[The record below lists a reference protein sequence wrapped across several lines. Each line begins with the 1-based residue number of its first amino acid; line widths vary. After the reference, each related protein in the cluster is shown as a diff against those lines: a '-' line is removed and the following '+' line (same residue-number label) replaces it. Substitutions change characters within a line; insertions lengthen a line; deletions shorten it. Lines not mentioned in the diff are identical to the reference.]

1 MLPSPPSNAGLGF
14 TLTRTRTCS
23 TSIRGKEIVMTD
35 EELAQLIREWAV
47 AKGGIVT
54 DDDFDS
60 LAAVLAEHFLS
71 PETAP
76 LEQARQ
82 VLGLPKTE

>member
-1 MLPSPPSNAGLGF
+1 
-14 TLTRTRTCS
+14 
-23 TSIRGKEIVMTD
+23 MTD

-71 PETAP
+71 PETAT

-82 VLGLPKTE
+82 VLRLP